1 MRASRTLP
9 TSFAFSVFKVSPS
22 EATASFRRGAT
33 RIDLRSPSAG
43 HDLVETGTR
52 VTTSHECMPC
62 TASAKVHGAWHGAWC
77 LVGVD
82 SRLVFLRVR
91 AVRPRNRA
99 GAAPPMCGERCAVT
113 AVSARARLRAAA
125 GRRPEPP
132 IDPTPHTRH
141 TLPHKRPN
149 RCGLKRERLF
159 SQDSSTGDAVSP
171 TTCRPHWT
179 DWRRH
184 ESATSERLAPRQG

>member
-1 MRASRTLP
+1 MSMRESVLEGRLPRPPTHDRLSPHSTDRAPIAARQSSTQLGGIRRIGVLYFARENVTTVLRASMRASRTLP

-99 GAAPPMCGERCAVT
+99 GAAPPMCGEHSPQRPIVE
-113 AVSARARLRAAA
+113 
-125 GRRPEPP
+125 GRR
-132 IDPTPHTRH
+132 RN
-141 TLPHKRPN
+141 PN
-149 RCGLKRERLF
+149 GIMLE
-159 SQDSSTGDAVSP
+159 
-171 TTCRPHWT
+171 
-179 DWRRH
+179 
-184 ESATSERLAPRQG
+184 